1 MSERKQ
7 YWVGFNLVKGIGA
20 VRFRMLLDTF
30 GELETA
36 WKAPLQDLVR
46 AGLSHKLAENLIQLR
61 AEIDLELIWKNIQAQ
76 GIQVVTWEDEAY
88 PRRLQEIDQSPPVL
102 YLRGEYCGEDD
113 WAVAMVGTRR
123 VTAYGRQVTAEIAS
137 ALAHNGVTVI
147 SGLAR
152 GVDAIAH
159 QAALDAG
166 GRTLAVLGNGVDR
179 VYPIEHRALA
189 ERIIHSGALISDYPP
204 GTPPE
209 AINFPPRNRII
220 SGLSMAV
227 IVVEA
232 GDRSGALITASFGAD
247 QGKEVF
253 AVPGNIYAPQSMGTN
268 RLIQQGARPFLDIH
282 DLLETL
288 DLTLIT
294 EQRAVRKVL
303 PSDEREAK
311 LLGLLADQ
319 PLHVDEI
326 SNQSQLPIA
335 TVTSTLALMELKGMV
350 RQVGGMQYVA
360 VRESQGDY
368 QVGKEIE

>member
-1 MSERKQ
+1 MSENKQ
-7 YWVGFNLVKGIGA
+7 FWVGFNLVKGIGA
-20 VRFRMLLDTF
+20 VRVRLLLDTF

-36 WKAPLQDLVR
+36 WNASSHELIQ
-46 AGLSHKLAENLIQLR
+46 AGLSRKLVENLIQIR
-61 AEIDLELIWKNIQAQ
+61 GDIDLELIWKKIQDQ
-76 GIQVVTWEDEAY
+76 GIQVVTWGDAAY

-102 YLRGEYCGEDD
+102 YLRGEYKPEDD
-113 WAVAMVGTRR
+113 WAVALVGTRR
-123 VTAYGRQVTAEIAS
+123 ATAYGRQVTAEIAN
-137 ALAHNGVTVI
+137 ALARNGVTII

-189 ERIIHSGALISDYPP
+189 ERMIQSGALISDYPP

-209 AINFPPRNRII
+209 AINFPPRNRLI

-232 GDRSGALITASFGAD
+232 GERSGALITASFAAD

-253 AVPGNIYAPQSMGTN
+253 AVPGNIHAPQSVGTN
-268 RLIQQGARPFLDIH
+268 RLIQQGARPYLDIQ
-282 DLLETL
+282 DMLEAL

-294 EQRAVRKVL
+294 ERRTARMAL
-303 PSDEREAK
+303 PTDEREGK
-311 LLGLLADQ
+311 LLGLIADQ

-326 SNQSQLPIA
+326 SHQADLPIA
-335 TVTSTLALMELKGMV
+335 TVTSTLALLELKGMV

-360 VRESQGDY
+360 VRELPGDY
-368 QVGKEIE
+368 QVGKDDE

>member
-1 MSERKQ
+1 
-7 YWVGFNLVKGIGA
+7 
-20 VRFRMLLDTF
+20 
-30 GELETA
+30 
-36 WKAPLQDLVR
+36 
-46 AGLSHKLAENLIQLR
+46 
-61 AEIDLELIWKNIQAQ
+61 
-76 GIQVVTWEDEAY
+76 
-88 PRRLQEIDQSPPVL
+88 
-102 YLRGEYCGEDD
+102 
-113 WAVAMVGTRR
+113 

>member
-1 MSERKQ
+1 LSERKQ

-232 GDRSGALITASFGAD
+232 GERSGALITASFGAD

>member
-1 MSERKQ
+1 LSERKQ